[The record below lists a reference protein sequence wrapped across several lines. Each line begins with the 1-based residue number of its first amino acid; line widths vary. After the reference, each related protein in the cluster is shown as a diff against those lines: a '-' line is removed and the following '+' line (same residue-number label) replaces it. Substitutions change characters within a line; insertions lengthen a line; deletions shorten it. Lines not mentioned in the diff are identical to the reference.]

1 MSQVSTTVWRDFL
14 AEHGDGRP
22 FDAVVTKVLPFGA
35 LIQSGHGVPGL
46 LPRGAWAGE
55 PAHGSTL
62 AVRIATADVEQRRV
76 NVVPA

>member
-1 MSQVSTTVWRDFL
+1 MSHVSDAVWQGFL

-35 LIQSGHGVPGL
+35 HIESGTGVPGL

-55 PAHGSTL
+55 PADGATIT
-62 AVRIATADVEQRRV
+62 VRVATADVEQRRV
-76 NVVPA
+76 RVVPA